1 MAQFELHIPTRLVF
15 GRGRFSE
22 APRLIAKE
30 AGRVLVLVGRG
41 SAKRYGYLDRLLEG
55 LGSYGVSFTVYEGIE
70 PNPKHYQCDEAA
82 QVARSFGAEVV
93 VALGGGSVMDAAK
106 FVAAAAAGGGKAWD
120 YVKGLQ
126 PIEKAL
132 PVIAIPTLAGS
143 GSEFSIGG
151 VISNPDTKEKVAR
164 GSPLLFPRLS
174 VWDPDLTLT
183 VPRKPTVDGL
193 VDILSHVLDRAF
205 GEGSLPLVDLWTSAL
220 VERVMEVG
228 RRLVNDLG
236 NPELREEAALLASL
250 AISPLHALGRRGPHW
265 VNHLMEHVVS
275 GHYDHVSHGSGLA
288 ALMGAWLDWVWEACP
303 RVPFGEG
310 FKEGVKEW
318 LRDLGAPTRL
328 RDLGVPKE
336 ALPTLNEALWRTF
349 GRGLEGLITR
359 EETAKIFSEAW

>member
-1 MAQFELHIPTRLVF
+1 MARFTFQAPTRLVF
-15 GRGRFSE
+15 GRGLFSE
-22 APRLIAKE
+22 APSLIAKE
-30 AGRVLVLVGRG
+30 AGRVLVLIGQG
-41 SAKRYGYLDRLLEG
+41 SVKRHGYLDRLLAG
-55 LGSYGVSFTVYEGIE
+55 LRALGVKYAVFEGIE

-82 QVARSFGAEVV
+82 EAARSFGAEAV

-106 FVAAAAAGGGKAWD
+106 FVAVVAASGGKTWD
-120 YVKGLQ
+120 YVKGLK

-151 VISNPDTKEKVAR
+151 VISNPDTKEKIAQ

-183 VPRKPTVDGL
+183 VPRKPTLDGI

-205 GEGSLPLVDLWTSAL
+205 GSDALPITDLWALAL

-228 RRLVNDLG
+228 RRLADDLG
-236 NPELREEAALLASL
+236 NPQLREEAALLASL
-250 AISPLHALGRRGPHW
+250 AISPLHALGRQGPHW

-288 ALMGAWLDWVWEACP
+288 ALMGAWLDWVWEACE
-303 RVPFGEG
+303 RKPFPEG

-318 LRDLGAPTRL
+318 LRELGVPTRL
-328 RDLGVPKE
+328 RELGVPAE
-336 ALPTLNEALWRTF
+336 ALPELNRALWRTF
-349 GRGLEGLITR
+349 GDRLEGLMTQ
-359 EETAKIFSEAW
+359 EETGKIFSEAW